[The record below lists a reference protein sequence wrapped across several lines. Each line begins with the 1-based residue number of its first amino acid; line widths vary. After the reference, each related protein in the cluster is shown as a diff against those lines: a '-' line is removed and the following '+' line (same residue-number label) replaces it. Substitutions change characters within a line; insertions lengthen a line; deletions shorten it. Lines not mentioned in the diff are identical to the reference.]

1 VECNNII
8 EKKGKRNMT
17 FITNLTL
24 RQKMYTIDFSRPK
37 ETNEALLDFFME
49 VQKIKGHETDFYF
62 EIVKEIVI
70 GNTKFVDFETVQLAK
85 SIEQEIIRSA

>member
-1 VECNNII
+1 
-8 EKKGKRNMT
+8 M
-17 FITNLTL
+17 TNLTL

-49 VQKIKGHETDFYF
+49 VQKIKGHETDFYYK
-62 EIVKEIVI
+62 IMNKIVI
-70 GNTKFVDFETVQLAK
+70 GNSKFVDFKTVQLAK

>member
-1 VECNNII
+1 
-8 EKKGKRNMT
+8 MT
-17 FITNLTL
+17 FMTNLTL

-49 VQKIKGHETDFYF
+49 VQKIKGHETDFYYK
-62 EIVKEIVI
+62 IMNKIVI
-70 GNTKFVDFETVQLAK
+70 GNSKFVDFKTVQLAK